1 MKKIIQLSFVL
12 LVLISCNKKA
22 EPVAPPEAPAT
33 PAEAA
38 APPPAEFKPFNVVT
52 IKHSVKDYAK
62 WRAAFDNDSVAR
74 NEAGMKLI
82 TVSRGIDKPNDIN
95 LAFEIT
101 DIQKAKDFAANPRLK
116 KVMQS
121 GGVTSAPIIDYVNVI
136 RMDKDAMK
144 LKDYVEV
151 THKVKDFDAWLKVYD
166 GEGKEKRA
174 SEGMVDCVLA
184 RNVDDPNIVNLV
196 FMISDMAKAKAA
208 IMSEEKKKLM
218 MSAGV
223 EGKPRILFFKMQE

>member
-1 MKKIIQLSFVL
+1 MVL
-12 LVLISCNKKA
+12 FSCNKKA
-22 EPVAPPEAPAT
+22 EPASPPEVPESPEEVAPP
-33 PAEAA
+33 
-38 APPPAEFKPFNVVT
+38 PPEFKAFNVVT
-52 IKHSVKDYAK
+52 IKHTVKDYAK
-62 WRAAFDNDSVAR
+62 WKTLFDNDSVAR
-74 NEAGMKLI
+74 TEAGMKLI

-101 DIQKAKDFAANPRLK
+101 DVQKAKDFAADPRLK

-121 GGVTSAPIIDYVNVI
+121 GGVISAPTIDYVNVI

-166 GEGKEKRA
+166 AEGKEKRA

-184 RNVDDPNIVNLV
+184 RNIDDPNIVNLV
-196 FMISDMAKAKAA
+196 FCISDMAKAKAA

-218 MSAGV
+218 ISAGV